1 MSAVPG
7 PASGCE
13 PWLRPLPGDALQS
26 PGYLVDAP
34 VAIRPRGAIPGEK
47 IDSGPAELL
56 LPDGAKYEIIV
67 TSSSKVDP
75 QRNNRGICEFE
86 VMSNTRGA
94 DTCQYQ
100 PAMSE
105 SAAPGMLHPL
115 RSRRTTAPGA
125 ALDRS
130 CRLRWDAQ
138 QAGHH
143 LPARRGLGNEYR
155 TSPLQSGG

>member
-1 MSAVPG
+1 MRFLGAAFSKDGRTFPVNG
-7 PASGCE
+7 EMLSSRHGRFSFSGAF
-13 PWLRPLPGDALQS
+13 R
-26 PGYLVDAP
+26 
-34 VAIRPRGAIPGEK
+34 EK